1 MFILAI
7 LETIRIA
14 SSIDRRRL
22 AHDEAYRLAVVER
35 LGRPFRRRG

>member
-7 LETIRIA
+7 LETLRIA

-22 AHDEAYRLAVVER
+22 ARDDAYRLAIVER
-35 LGRPFRRRG
+35 LGKPFRRRG